1 MNQPKHIQSFNP
13 TMESIPILMVEIGL
27 HRTWSKRVLLES
39 AYFSVNTLLFYGQP
53 ALACSI
59 SQRMTIELEVEETFE
74 KWRLD
79 GRTFNPKKH
88 PHIDYLRKQ
97 LPPSRATNSHSNTR
111 FHTKSIWAWF
121 LRCIVG
127 GTVWCTATTSW

>member
-1 MNQPKHIQSFNP
+1 
-13 TMESIPILMVEIGL
+13 MVKA
-27 HRTWSKRVLLES
+27 SAPES
-39 AYFSVNTLLFYGQP
+39 AYFSVNTLLSTDNRP
-53 ALACSI
+53 WPDI
-59 SQRMTIELEVEETFE
+59 SQRMTIELEVETFE

-97 LPPSRATNSHSNTR
+97 LPPIEEQPIHIRIR
-111 FHTKSIWAWF
+111 GSIPKASGTGN

-127 GTVWCTATTSW
+127 GTLWSTATTSW